1 MRVYTENICIIG
13 ITETQNGS
21 HCSSQQ
27 IIVLFSLCFSMLVLL
42 LHQFSQIRICTTG
55 DVLFMSSVVRM
66 PSLLVYINN
75 IH

>member
-13 ITETQNGS
+13 ITETQKRN
-21 HCSSQQ
+21 HCSLHQ

-66 PSLLVYINN
+66 S
-75 IH
+75 